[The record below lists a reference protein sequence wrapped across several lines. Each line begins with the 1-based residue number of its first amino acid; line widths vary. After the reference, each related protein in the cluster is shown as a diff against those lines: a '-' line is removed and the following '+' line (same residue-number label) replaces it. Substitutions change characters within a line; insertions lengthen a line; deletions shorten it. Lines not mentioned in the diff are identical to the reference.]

1 MDTDSLCAVAVGF
14 ILGLPFI
21 ALAIIIRFKKSRKS
35 QSLGKETG
43 IAKRSK
49 PLKQVGPV
57 RAVFNSILATA
68 IVALG
73 GALIGI
79 VTGLVS
85 SFIYIV
91 FLFPLVM
98 GYAGGQVLAGAIRL
112 ARIRKTYPLI
122 LMSLLA
128 AVAIYGTFHYG
139 KYVSLQIGMSLEMFH
154 GLTPALDDENFPVAR
169 AVVDYALQEETGH
182 SGFIGYM
189 LLRANEGIS
198 IGRFYSSRR
207 VNLSSALTWLYWIL
221 EFGIILGVTFSM
233 GRRLSSKPFCESC
246 GNWYDG
252 EKHLGG
258 TAAANES
265 SVLDLIRQ
273 KGFVELGELLEENA
287 EVPSVEMY
295 LEGCRECDKGPSRLI
310 VRRASLDPKGRLQFT
325 DASQTVLPPGEGAQ
339 LLDQIK
345 PIRN

>member
-1 MDTDSLCAVAVGF
+1 LASL
-14 ILGLPFI
+14 L
-21 ALAIIIRFKKSRKS
+21 
-35 QSLGKETG
+35 
-43 IAKRSK
+43 
-49 PLKQVGPV
+49 
-57 RAVFNSILATA
+57 VF
-68 IVALG
+68 
-73 GALIGI
+73 
-79 VTGLVS
+79 VS

-128 AVAIYGTFHYG
+128 AVAIYGMFHYG
-139 KYVSLQIGMSLEMFH
+139 KYVGLQIGMSLEMFH

-169 AVVDYALQEETGH
+169 AVVDYALKEETGH

-221 EFGIILGVTFSM
+221 EFGIILAVTLGM
-233 GRRLSSKPFCESC
+233 GRRLSSMPFCESC
-246 GNWYDG
+246 GNWYNG

-265 SVLDLIRQ
+265 MVLGLIRQ
-273 KGFVELGELLEENA
+273 KDFVELGKLLEENA
-287 EVPSVEMY
+287 EVPSVEIY
-295 LEGCRECDKGPSRLI
+295 LEGCQECDKGPSRLI
-310 VRRASLDPKGRLQFT
+310 VRRASLDPKGRLQFI
-325 DASQTVLPPGEGAQ
+325 DASQTVLPPGESAL

-345 PIRN
+345 PISN